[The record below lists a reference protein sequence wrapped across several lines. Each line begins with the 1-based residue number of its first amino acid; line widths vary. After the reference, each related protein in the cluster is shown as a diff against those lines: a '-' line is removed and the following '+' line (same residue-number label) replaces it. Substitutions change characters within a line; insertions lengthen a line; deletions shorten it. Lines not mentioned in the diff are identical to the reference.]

1 MNFLCQKVNKKSRR
15 GEKKTTTGPDIK
27 LSEGFSHFLTALFL
41 FAPCAPPSL
50 AAADTPFSFSSA
62 CCITTKLMKKST
74 HWELNFKFDHET
86 KSYVYD
92 KTVTRQLTHGV
103 WSV

>member
-50 AAADTPFSFSSA
+50 AAADTPLQLQFRLLHNDETYEEIHA
-62 CCITTKLMKKST
+62 LGI
-74 HWELNFKFDHET
+74 KF
-86 KSYVYD
+86 
-92 KTVTRQLTHGV
+92 
-103 WSV
+103 